1 MFLLF
6 FIYIYCVFCALANLK
21 TTRPSKMQDNP
32 SFPKIMANWAHLW
45 FIVWFTW
52 FSNLTRK
59 NCFTYVSAKHKCWK
73 TGRKHQHMT
82 SHILLGFNT
91 WFLHVFYKL
100 SFFCTKKNKKILQ
113 KTAWQQKTL
122 LKTTCFYLF
131 LFATFLCGS
140 TLPRSSRN
148 PDKKMHWK
156 STWPQKIKNEKKI
169 KVIYFCFLLS
179 KCSTVQQKSSSF
191 IKIN

>member
-21 TTRPSKMQDNP
+21 TTRPSKMQDN
-32 SFPKIMANWAHLW
+32 SGFPKIMANWAHLW

-73 TGRKHQHMT
+73 TGRKHPHMT

-91 WFLHVFYKL
+91 WFLHVFYML
-100 SFFCTKKNKKILQ
+100 SFFFCTKKPKKYYKKCMTTKNLIKKQHVFTCFCLQHFCVGPHYPDLPEILTKNALKINMAPKNKKRE
-113 KTAWQQKTL
+113 KNKSD
-122 LKTTCFYLF
+122 LF
-131 LFATFLCGS
+131 LFS
-140 TLPRSSRN
+140 VVE
-148 PDKKMHWK
+148 M
-156 STWPQKIKNEKKI
+156 
-169 KVIYFCFLLS
+169 
-179 KCSTVQQKSSSF
+179 
-191 IKIN
+191 

>member
-1 MFLLF
+1 MWNCFFSCFYCFLYT
-6 FIYIYCVFCALANLK
+6 FIVFFCALANLK

-32 SFPKIMANWAHLW
+32 SFPKIIANWAHLW

-82 SHILLGFNT
+82 SHIPLGFNT

-100 SFFCTKKNKKILQ
+100 SFFDTKKKQ
-113 KTAWQQKTL
+113 KNIAKNCM
-122 LKTTCFYLF
+122 TTKNL
-131 LFATFLCGS
+131 
-140 TLPRSSRN
+140 
-148 PDKKMHWK
+148 
-156 STWPQKIKNEKKI
+156 IKNNM
-169 KVIYFCFLLS
+169 FLLVFVCNIS
-179 KCSTVQQKSSSF
+179 VWVHTTQIFQKSWQKNAL
-191 IKIN
+191 KINMAPKK

>member
-21 TTRPSKMQDNP
+21 TTRPSKMQDN
-32 SFPKIMANWAHLW
+32 SGFPKTMANWAHLW

-73 TGRKHQHMT
+73 TGRKHPHMT

-91 WFLHVFYKL
+91 WFLHVFL
-100 SFFCTKKNKKILQ
+100 HAVIFLHKKNKKYYKKCMTTKNLIKKQ
-113 KTAWQQKTL
+113 HVF
-122 LKTTCFYLF
+122 TCFCLQHFCVGPHYPD
-131 LFATFLCGS
+131 
-140 TLPRSSRN
+140 LPEILT
-148 PDKKMHWK
+148 KKCTENQHG
-156 STWPQKIKNEKKI
+156 PKK
-169 KVIYFCFLLS
+169 
-179 KCSTVQQKSSSF
+179 
-191 IKIN
+191 